1 MGSAGSLESA
11 RPAVPIENDE
21 SWDSSGEDETGEEEC
36 PETDPIVEPKD
47 PNLHVHNNMYHDV
60 MLAVLLQD

>member
-11 RPAVPIENDE
+11 RPAVPVENDE

-47 PNLHVHNNMYHDV
+47 PNLHVHTCTM
-60 MLAVLLQD
+60 MWC